1 MPLPNLPASQMRD
14 LDVKA
19 TYNLWSRLKWKLAT
33 IGFYLNRISALPRA
47 QRLFRDVERGTLLER
62 NLFGHRF
69 VCDVSRAGPQK
80 LLYLIGERHVSEAN
94 LVRSLLA
101 PGMNVVDVG
110 ANIGHYTLMFAQ
122 VVGPQGRIIA
132 IEPSPE
138 NLPELTLNVER
149 NNLRNVEI
157 VAKAVGDT
165 QKGVGLSS
173 GINSGVVRDEITPA
187 YSVEQDLIDN
197 IITEPIDFMKLDVEG
212 YEVFAL
218 EGAQRI
224 LSKYRP
230 TVFLEIHPLELKQ
243 YGCGVSPII
252 NRLSRIYDKVTMYEE
267 RDMSGLYKK
276 VCFYYAGMSSM
287 QEIGDQEVYM
297 SQCETGE
304 IRKPFWVVC
313 RK

>member
-1 MPLPNLPASQMRD
+1 MPLSNLPASQMCD
-14 LDVKA
+14 LDVK
-19 TYNLWSRLKWKLAT
+19 TMSKLSSRLKWKLAT
-33 IGFYLNRISALPRA
+33 IGFHLNRFSALPRV
-47 QRLFRDVERGTLLER
+47 QRLFRDIEPGTLLER
-62 NLFGHRF
+62 DLFGHRF

-80 LLYLIGERHVSEAN
+80 LLYLIGERYISEAR
-94 LVRSLLA
+94 LIRSLLA
-101 PGMNVVDVG
+101 PNMSVVDVG
-110 ANIGHYTLMFAQ
+110 ANIGYYTLMFAQ
-122 VVGPQGRIIA
+122 VLGPEGRIIA

-138 NLPELTLNVER
+138 NLPELRLNVER

-157 VAKAVGDT
+157 IPKAVGNA
-165 QKGVGLSS
+165 QKGVGLRS
-173 GINSGVVRDEITPA
+173 GINSGVVRDETTSA

-197 IITEPIDFMKLDVEG
+197 IITEPIDFMKLDIEG
-212 YEVFAL
+212 YEAFAL
-218 EGAQRI
+218 EGAHRI

-243 YGCGVSPII
+243 YGCGISPII
-252 NRLSRIYDKVTMYEE
+252 NRLSRIYDNVTMYEE

-287 QEIGDQEVYM
+287 QEIGDQEAYV
-297 SQCETGE
+297 SRCETGE

>member
-1 MPLPNLPASQMRD
+1 MSLPNLPASQMRD
-14 LDVKA
+14 LDVK
-19 TYNLWSRLKWKLAT
+19 TTCKLSSRLKWKLAT
-33 IGFYLNRISALPRA
+33 IDFHLNRFSALPRA
-47 QRLFRDVERGTLLER
+47 ERLFRDVERGTLLER
-62 NLFGHRF
+62 RLFGYRF

-80 LLYLIGERHVSEAN
+80 LLFLIGERHVSEAN

-110 ANIGHYTLMFAQ
+110 ANIGYYTLMFAQ
-122 VVGPQGRIIA
+122 VVGPEGRIVA

-138 NLPELTLNVER
+138 NLPELKLNVER
-149 NNLRNVEI
+149 NKLRNVEI
-157 VAKAVGDT
+157 IPKAVGNE
-165 QKGVGLSS
+165 QKEIGLRS
-173 GINSGVVRDEITPA
+173 GINSGVVRDDTTPA

-212 YEVFAL
+212 YEGFAL

-230 TVFLEIHPLELKQ
+230 IVFVEIHPLELKQ
-243 YGCGVSPII
+243 CGWGVGSII
-252 NRLSRIYDKVTMYEE
+252 NRLSRLYDNVTMYEE
-267 RDMSGLYKK
+267 RDMSGLYRK

-287 QEIGDQEVYM
+287 QEIADQEVYV
-297 SQCETGE
+297 SRCETGE